1 MIKIMRACT
10 FIKFEEDLLFSLG
23 VQDILDVLEDNADL
37 DEFDLEK
44 NFWELLMDG
53 TNEKYFKK

>member
-44 NFWELLMDG
+44 NF
-53 TNEKYFKK
+53 